1 MLAKLF
7 ASWLVVLAV
16 LPFTAPFSTFKLGDV
31 LGTRPSKRCSADWW
45 HPFALP
51 TADSTD
57 LATNPTTK
65 DVRPV
70 AATHGDT
77 RLMPAVIPGTLAVVS
92 LIGRSRRLIP
102 PDQDHESAPT
112 RPLTVLRR

>member
-1 MLAKLF
+1 MLAKLL

-31 LGTRPSKRCSADWW
+31 LGTRSSKRCSTDAV
-45 HPFALP
+45 ASCLA
-51 TADSTD
+51 ADSDATD

-70 AATHGDT
+70 AASHGDT
-77 RLMPAVIPGTLAVVS
+77 RLVPAVLPGTLAVIS
-92 LIGRSRRLIP
+92 LIGRSRWSIL
-102 PDQDHESAPT
+102 PDQAQESTAT
-112 RPLTVLRR
+112 LPLTVLRR